1 MKETI
6 LVAEGAHKY
15 WLGITDENEE
25 GKYQYSSDDTFV
37 EMDMPWFTEGGE
49 PSGRGQNCVYGFARN
64 SKWFDYR
71 CSRSRVY
78 SICELPPEL

>member
-1 MKETI
+1 MKESI

-25 GKYQYSSDDTFV
+25 GIYQYSSDDAFV
-37 EMDMPWFTEGGE
+37 TMDEPWYTEGGQ

-64 SKWFDYR
+64 LKWFDYR

-78 SICELPPEL
+78 SICELPAEL